1 MRRDG
6 RSSRAGL
13 HTMPAVEAS
22 TPAKRI
28 RVGEVIG
35 ETFSIYGRNFLPLIG
50 TAIVLFLVV
59 AVVEA
64 LLTGPSRNDAS
75 FGELLLVLLAVIL
88 HLAATAL
95 YTGFV
100 VRLVEDARDGRR
112 DFTIG
117 ELFSSAAPAIAPLI
131 AMSILFGIG
140 VGIGLFLLIIPGL
153 ILLTIW
159 AVTAP
164 AIVVE
169 GAGAFESFGRSREL
183 VRGEGWSVFWTIV
196 LVWLI
201 SAVISFV
208 FGLIGDALEG
218 IWYVVA
224 ISLSSFVTAPIF
236 ALAVSVMFFDLGG
249 GRAATTAAAPE
260 APATPA
266 PPPPPAPAA

>member
-1 MRRDG
+1 
-6 RSSRAGL
+6 
-13 HTMPAVEAS
+13 MPAVEG
-22 TPAKRI
+22 TTLTKRI

-35 ETFSIYGRNFLPLIG
+35 ETFSIYGRNFIPLIG
-50 TAIVLFLVV
+50 SAIVLFLVV
-59 AVVEA
+59 AVVAA
-64 LLTGPSRNDAS
+64 LLSGPSRSDFS
-75 FGELLLVLLAVIL
+75 FGELLLVLLAVIIRV
-88 HLAATAL
+88 AATAL

-100 VRLVEDARDGRR
+100 VRLVEDVRDGRR
-112 DFTIG
+112 DTTIG
-117 ELFSSAAPAIAPLI
+117 RLFSSAAPAIVPLI

-196 LVWLI
+196 VVWLI
-201 SAVISFV
+201 TAVITGV

-218 IWYVVA
+218 IWYGVA
-224 ISLSSFVTAPIF
+224 ISLASFVTAPIHS
-236 ALAVSVMFFDLGG
+236 LAASVMFFNLGG
-249 GRAATTAAAPE
+249 GGAVTTATAPE
-260 APATPA
+260 APTPPEA
-266 PPPPPAPAA
+266 PPPPAPAA